1 MSPMHIG
8 LGENIVFKKQTNSQF
23 FQFDFFSS
31 LILIFESIILQSV
44 EVQNVMGTLY
54 MEYPMGFSL

>member
-8 LGENIVFKKQTNSQF
+8 LGENIVFKKQTNSN
-23 FQFDFFSS
+23 FQFYFFSS

>member
-8 LGENIVFKKQTNSQF
+8 LGENIVFKKQTKSQF